1 MSAQE
6 HDPGLYDNSSDE
18 EIVLEPLAPWMVADI
33 KKAIEEVERGEY
45 ITSEELDAE
54 IDSWD

>member
-6 HDPGLYDNSSDE
+6 QDPGLYDNNSDD
-18 EIVLEPLAPWMVADI
+18 EIVLEPWMIADI
-33 KKAIEEVERGEY
+33 NKAIEEVERGEY